1 MTIFIFFLLFVV
13 YIVSFWNVCEM
24 FGKRS
29 VNPISILPWIIL
41 LVPIVNTLY
50 WLIVGDDWKLKTNDN
65 LKRMFGKLPEKEKEV
80 K

>member
-24 FGKRS
+24 FGERS

-50 WLIVGDDWKLKTNDN
+50 WLIVGDDWKLKINDN